1 MWFEHRGSCLGAP
14 TAAGYCARSVAES
27 AKTRVIL
34 SVGAFA
40 HREHPIFM
48 RSLRNLIRFL
58 VAVQLLP
65 ALESGEET
73 LVGGQAVLE
82 GVMMRSPHAWA
93 ISCRKPSGETV
104 TMSEPL
110 ERPTEKHK
118 WMGWPVVRGVMTLG
132 YAMTLGYRALRF
144 SANVAIEDAINQE
157 TNDQKGGETSTAA
170 LESSAAANTKAEQ
183 REKALKISGWMA
195 AANVVV
201 SLAFFIFMYKYLPL
215 LAATE
220 LKKANPAL
228 GGQVVFNLVDGAVR
242 LILFLLFI
250 WGVSLFRDIRRVY
263 QYHGAEHKT
272 VFAFEDG
279 KPLETGE
286 VQKYSTYHP
295 RCGTSF
301 LMTVMLISIGFYMLI
316 PFTTFW
322 ARFAS
327 RIALL
332 PVIAGVSY
340 EIIRFAAKHRGSL
353 FAFMTAPGLWL
364 QRITTQPPS
373 DDMAQCAITALDHAM
388 TIEKDHGGE
397 LVIA

>member
-1 MWFEHRGSCLGAP
+1 MITYCLALFGPSEHLI
-14 TAAGYCARSVAES
+14 TV
-27 AKTRVIL
+27 
-34 SVGAFA
+34 
-40 HREHPIFM
+40 
-48 RSLRNLIRFL
+48 RSLRNLVRFL

-93 ISCRKPSGETV
+93 IACRKPTGEVV

-110 ERPTEKHK
+110 ERPSEKHK
-118 WMGWPVVRGVMTLG
+118 WMAWPIVRGVMTLG

-144 SANVAIEDAINQE
+144 SANVAIEDAMQNENPDVERAVLQGRSKADTIPASPTTSSPPKNE
-157 TNDQKGGETSTAA
+157 T
-170 LESSAAANTKAEQ
+170 
-183 REKALKISGWMA
+183 REKAAALSGWLA
-195 AANVVV
+195 AVNVII
-201 SLAFFIFMYKYLPL
+201 SLGFFIFMYKYLPL

-228 GGQVVFNLVDGAVR
+228 GGQIVFNLVDGAVR

-250 WGVSLFRDIRRVY
+250 WGVSLFPDIRRVY

-272 VFAFEDG
+272 VFAFENGD
-279 KPLETGE
+279 PLEVAA
-286 VQKYSTYHP
+286 VQKYSTFHP

-301 LMTVMLISIGFYMLI
+301 LMTVMLISIGFYMLV

-327 RIALL
+327 RIVLL

-353 FAFMTAPGLWL
+353 FAMMTTPGLWL

-373 DDMAQCAITALDHAM
+373 DEMAQCAIDALDKAM
-388 TIEKDHGGE
+388 VLEKDHGGE

>member
-1 MWFEHRGSCLGAP
+1 V
-14 TAAGYCARSVAES
+14 Y
-27 AKTRVIL
+27 
-34 SVGAFA
+34 
-40 HREHPIFM
+40 
-48 RSLRNLIRFL
+48 SLRNFVRFL

-93 ISCRKPSGETV
+93 IACRKPSGEV
-104 TMSEPL
+104 VSMSEPL
-110 ERPTEKHK
+110 ERPSEKHK
-118 WMGWPVVRGVMTLG
+118 WMAWPIVRGVMTLG
-132 YAMTLGYRALRF
+132 YAMSLGYRALRF
-144 SANVAIEDAINQE
+144 SANVAIEELMQGEDPAAKHAE
-157 TNDQKGGETSTAA
+157 TIAATACPEPSRKVPPEQGSA
-170 LESSAAANTKAEQ
+170 KYSSLQSSKSQN
-183 REKALKISGWMA
+183 REKAASVSGWLA
-195 AANVVV
+195 AGNVII

-228 GGQVVFNLVDGAVR
+228 GGQVVFNLVDGAIR
-242 LILFLLFI
+242 LLLFLLFI
-250 WGVSLFRDIRRVY
+250 WGVSLFPDIRRVY

-272 VFAFEDG
+272 VFAFENGD
-279 KPLETGE
+279 PLETAA
-286 VQKYSTYHP
+286 VQKYSTFHP

-301 LMTVMLISIGFYMLI
+301 LMTVMLISIGFYMLV

-332 PVIAGVSY
+332 PLIAGVSY

-353 FAFMTAPGLWL
+353 FALMTAPGLWL

-373 DDMAQCAITALDHAM
+373 DEMAECAITALDQAM
-388 TIEKDHGGE
+388 ALEKAQGGE

>member
-1 MWFEHRGSCLGAP
+1 
-14 TAAGYCARSVAES
+14 
-27 AKTRVIL
+27 
-34 SVGAFA
+34 
-40 HREHPIFM
+40 M
-48 RSLRNLIRFL
+48 RSLRNLVRFL

-93 ISCRKPSGETV
+93 IACRKPSGEVV
-104 TMSEPL
+104 TMSQPL
-110 ERPTEKHK
+110 ERPSEKHK
-118 WMGWPVVRGVMTLG
+118 WMAWPIVRGVMTLG
-132 YAMTLGYRALRF
+132 YAMSLGYRALRF
-144 SANVAIEDAINQE
+144 SANVAIEDVMQNE
-157 TNDQKGGETSTAA
+157 GGSVTAHVETAA
-170 LESSAAANTKAEQ
+170 STVPPKPALSLSNGRSEAEPPEAKSSKSET
-183 REKALKISGWMA
+183 REKAAAISGWLA
-195 AANVVV
+195 AGNVIL

-220 LKKANPAL
+220 LKKFNPAF
-228 GGQVVFNLVDGAVR
+228 GGQIVFNLVDGAVR
-242 LILFLLFI
+242 LILFLFFI
-250 WGVSLFRDIRRVY
+250 WGVSLFPDIRRVY
-263 QYHGAEHKT
+263 EYHGAEHKT
-272 VFAFEDG
+272 VFAFENGD
-279 KPLETGE
+279 PLETAA
-286 VQKYSTYHP
+286 VQKYSTFHP

-301 LMTVMLISIGFYMLI
+301 LMTVMLISIGFYMLV

-353 FAFMTAPGLWL
+353 FALMTAPGLWL
-364 QRITTQPPS
+364 QRITTKPPS
-373 DDMAQCAITALDHAM
+373 DEQAQCAIVALDHAM
-388 TIEKDHGGE
+388 DLEKEHGGE

>member
-1 MWFEHRGSCLGAP
+1 VP
-14 TAAGYCARSVAES
+14 
-27 AKTRVIL
+27 
-34 SVGAFA
+34 
-40 HREHPIFM
+40 
-48 RSLRNLIRFL
+48 SLRNFVRFL

-93 ISCRKPSGETV
+93 IACRKPSGEVV

-110 ERPTEKHK
+110 ERPSEKHK
-118 WMGWPVVRGVMTLG
+118 WMAWPIVRGVMTLG
-132 YAMTLGYRALRF
+132 YAMSLGYRALRF
-144 SANVAIEDAINQE
+144 SANVAIEEVMQRDGAHGDKTDVE
-157 TNDQKGGETSTAA
+157 MGASPVPPKRSEAEPSTKTAA
-170 LESSAAANTKAEQ
+170 TDSAKTD
-183 REKALKISGWMA
+183 REKAAAISGWLA
-195 AANVVV
+195 VGNVIL

-228 GGQVVFNLVDGAVR
+228 GGQIIFNLVDGGIR
-242 LILFLLFI
+242 LALFLLFI
-250 WGVSLFRDIRRVY
+250 WGVSLFPDIRRVY

-272 VFAFEDG
+272 VFAFENGD
-279 KPLETGE
+279 PLETAA
-286 VQKYSTYHP
+286 VQKYSTFHP

-327 RIALL
+327 RIVLL
-332 PVIAGVSY
+332 PIIAGVSY

-353 FAFMTAPGLWL
+353 FALMTAPGLWL

-373 DDMAQCAITALDHAM
+373 DEMAQCAITALEQAM
-388 TIEKDHGGE
+388 SLEKERGGE

>member
-1 MWFEHRGSCLGAP
+1 VAGACPRLEHL
-14 TAAGYCARSVAES
+14 TIV
-27 AKTRVIL
+27 
-34 SVGAFA
+34 
-40 HREHPIFM
+40 
-48 RSLRNLIRFL
+48 RSLRNLVRFL

-93 ISCRKPSGETV
+93 IACRKPSGEVV

-110 ERPTEKHK
+110 NRPSEKHK
-118 WMGWPVVRGVMTLG
+118 WMAWPILRGVMTLG

-144 SANVAIEDAINQE
+144 SANVAIEEVMQSDDAGKAHVE
-157 TNDQKGGETSTAA
+157 TAA
-170 LESSAAANTKAEQ
+170 SAAPLKRSEAESTTTESTKAKS
-183 REKALKISGWMA
+183 REKAAAISGWLA
-195 AANVVV
+195 AVNVII

-228 GGQVVFNLVDGAVR
+228 GGRIIFNLIDGGIR
-242 LILFLLFI
+242 LVLFLLFI
-250 WGVSLFRDIRRVY
+250 WGVSLFPDIRRVY
-263 QYHGAEHKT
+263 RYHGAEHKT
-272 VFAFEDG
+272 VFAFENGD
-279 KPLETGE
+279 PLETAA
-286 VQKYSTYHP
+286 VQKYSTFHP

-301 LMTVMLISIGFYMLI
+301 LMTVMLISIGFYMLV
-316 PFTTFW
+316 PYTTFW

-332 PVIAGVSY
+332 PLIAGVSY

-353 FAFMTAPGLWL
+353 FALITAPGLWL

-373 DDMAQCAITALDHAM
+373 DEMAQCAITALDQAM
-388 TIEKDHGGE
+388 ALEKEQGGE

>member
-1 MWFEHRGSCLGAP
+1 MDFNAEKAIRMGIFGA
-14 TAAGYCARSVAES
+14 CDNLVA
-27 AKTRVIL
+27 
-34 SVGAFA
+34 GAFA
-40 HREHPIFM
+40 SLEHQITV
-48 RSLRNLIRFL
+48 RSLRNFVRFL

-93 ISCRKPSGETV
+93 IACRKPSGEV
-104 TMSEPL
+104 ATMSEPL
-110 ERPTEKHK
+110 ERPSEKHK
-118 WMGWPVVRGVMTLG
+118 WMAWPIVRGVMTLG

-144 SANVAIEDAINQE
+144 SANVAIEEAIQSE
-157 TNDQKGGETSTAA
+157 TERASTEASA
-170 LESSAAANTKAEQ
+170 PSSSAVTPSKSGAGSSEEKQKKKAVT
-183 REKALKISGWMA
+183 ISGWMA
-195 AANVVV
+195 ALNIVI
-201 SLAFFIFMYKYLPL
+201 SLSFFIFMYKYLPL

-220 LKKANPAL
+220 LKKVNPAL
-228 GGQVVFNLVDGAVR
+228 GGQIVFNLVDGAVR
-242 LILFLLFI
+242 LVLFLLFI
-250 WGVSLFRDIRRVY
+250 WGVSLFPDIRRVY

-279 KPLETGE
+279 KALETVE
-286 VQKYSTYHP
+286 VQKYSTFHP

-353 FAFMTAPGLWL
+353 FAMMTAPGLWL

-373 DDMAQCAITALDHAM
+373 NEMAQCAITALDQAM
-388 TIEKDHGGE
+388 ALEKERGGE

>member
-1 MWFEHRGSCLGAP
+1 
-14 TAAGYCARSVAES
+14 
-27 AKTRVIL
+27 
-34 SVGAFA
+34 
-40 HREHPIFM
+40 M
-48 RSLRNLIRFL
+48 RSLRNFVRFL

-93 ISCRKPSGETV
+93 IACRKPSGEVV

-110 ERPTEKHK
+110 ARPSEKHK
-118 WMGWPVVRGVMTLG
+118 WMAWPIVRGVMTLG
-132 YAMTLGYRALRF
+132 YAMSLGYRALRF
-144 SANVAIEDAINQE
+144 SANVAIEDAMQNDADAGKNRAE
-157 TNDQKGGETSTAA
+157 TGAASNHVETAA
-170 LESSAAANTKAEQ
+170 SAVPLKRSEAEPSTTDSKKTKS
-183 REKALKISGWMA
+183 REKAAAISGWLA
-195 AANVVV
+195 AGNVII

-228 GGQVVFNLVDGAVR
+228 GGQVVFNLVDGGVR

-250 WGVSLFRDIRRVY
+250 WGVSLFPDIRRVY

-279 KPLETGE
+279 KPLETAA

-332 PVIAGVSY
+332 PIIAGVSY

-353 FAFMTAPGLWL
+353 FALMTAPGLWL

-373 DDMAQCAITALDHAM
+373 DDMAQCAITALDQAM
-388 TIEKDHGGE
+388 ELEKEHGGE

>member
-1 MWFEHRGSCLGAP
+1 
-14 TAAGYCARSVAES
+14 
-27 AKTRVIL
+27 
-34 SVGAFA
+34 
-40 HREHPIFM
+40 M
-48 RSLRNLIRFL
+48 RYLRNLVRFL

-93 ISCRKPSGETV
+93 IACRKPSGEVV
-104 TMSEPL
+104 TLSEPL
-110 ERPTEKHK
+110 ERPSEKHK
-118 WMGWPVVRGVMTLG
+118 WMAWPVVRGVMTLG
-132 YAMTLGYRALRF
+132 YAMSLGYRALRF
-144 SANVAIEDAINQE
+144 SANVAIEDVMQSE
-157 TNDQKGGETSTAA
+157 TRDTD
-170 LESSAAANTKAEQ
+170 AAAAAVPTKRSEAEPSQ
-183 REKALKISGWMA
+183 AQTREKAATISGWLA
-195 AANVVV
+195 AGNVIL

-220 LKKANPAL
+220 LKKFNPAF
-228 GGQVVFNLVDGAVR
+228 GGQIVFNLIDGAVR

-250 WGVSLFRDIRRVY
+250 WGVSLFPDIRRVY
-263 QYHGAEHKT
+263 EYHGAEHKT
-272 VFAFEDG
+272 VFAFENGD
-279 KPLETGE
+279 PLETVA
-286 VQKYSTYHP
+286 VQKYSTFHP

-322 ARFAS
+322 ARFAC

-353 FAFMTAPGLWL
+353 FALMTMPGL
-364 QRITTQPPS
+364 IS
-373 DDMAQCAITALDHAM
+373 C
-388 TIEKDHGGE
+388 
-397 LVIA
+397 

>member
-1 MWFEHRGSCLGAP
+1 
-14 TAAGYCARSVAES
+14 
-27 AKTRVIL
+27 
-34 SVGAFA
+34 
-40 HREHPIFM
+40 M
-48 RSLRNLIRFL
+48 RSLRNFARFL

-93 ISCRKPSGETV
+93 IACRKPSGEVV
-104 TMSEPL
+104 TMSEAL
-110 ERPTEKHK
+110 ARPSEKHK
-118 WMGWPVVRGVMTLG
+118 WMAWPIVRGVMTLG
-132 YAMTLGYRALRF
+132 YAMSLGYRALRF
-144 SANVAIEDAINQE
+144 SANVAIEDVMQNDADAGKNRAE
-157 TNDQKGGETSTAA
+157 TGAASNHVETAA
-170 LESSAAANTKAEQ
+170 SADPLKRSEAEPSAKAAATESTKSQ
-183 REKALKISGWMA
+183 TREKAAAISGWLA
-195 AANVVV
+195 AGNVII

-228 GGQVVFNLVDGAVR
+228 GGQVVFNLVDGGVR

-250 WGVSLFRDIRRVY
+250 WGVSLFPDIRRVY

-279 KPLETGE
+279 KPLETAA

-332 PVIAGVSY
+332 PIIAGVSY

-353 FAFMTAPGLWL
+353 FALMTAPGLWL

-373 DDMAQCAITALDHAM
+373 DDMAQCAITALDQAM
-388 TIEKDHGGE
+388 ELEKEHGGE

>member
-1 MWFEHRGSCLGAP
+1 VITYCLALSPPLEHLID
-14 TAAGYCARSVAES
+14 V
-27 AKTRVIL
+27 
-34 SVGAFA
+34 
-40 HREHPIFM
+40 
-48 RSLRNLIRFL
+48 RSLRNFVRFL

-93 ISCRKPSGETV
+93 IACRKPSGEV
-104 TMSEPL
+104 VSMSEPL
-110 ERPTEKHK
+110 ERPSEKHK
-118 WMGWPVVRGVMTLG
+118 WMGWPIVRGVMTLG
-132 YAMTLGYRALRF
+132 YAMSLGYRALRF
-144 SANVAIEDAINQE
+144 SANVAIEDAIAAE
-157 TNDQKGGETSTAA
+157 TKDKDKVVTPNHVETAA
-170 LESSAAANTKAEQ
+170 SAVPPDSSKSPT
-183 REKALKISGWMA
+183 REKAAALSGWLA
-195 AANVVV
+195 AANVVI

-228 GGQVVFNLVDGAVR
+228 GGQVIFNLVDGAVR
-242 LILFLLFI
+242 LVLFLLFI
-250 WGVSLFRDIRRVY
+250 WGVSLFPDIRRVY

-272 VFAFEDG
+272 VFAFENGD
-279 KPLETGE
+279 PLETAA
-286 VQKYSTYHP
+286 VQKYSTFHP

-301 LMTVMLISIGFYMLI
+301 LMTVMLISIGFYMLV

-327 RIALL
+327 RIVLL

-353 FAFMTAPGLWL
+353 FALMTAPGLWL
-364 QRITTQPPS
+364 QRITTQPPT
-373 DDMAQCAITALDHAM
+373 DEMAQCAIDALDKAM
-388 TIEKDHGGE
+388 GLEKEHGGE

>member
-1 MWFEHRGSCLGAP
+1 
-14 TAAGYCARSVAES
+14 
-27 AKTRVIL
+27 
-34 SVGAFA
+34 
-40 HREHPIFM
+40 M
-48 RSLRNLIRFL
+48 RSLRNFVRFL

-93 ISCRKPSGETV
+93 IACRKPSGEMV
-104 TMSEPL
+104 TLSEPL
-110 ERPTEKHK
+110 ERPSEKHK
-118 WMGWPVVRGVMTLG
+118 WMAWPILRGVMTLG
-132 YAMTLGYRALRF
+132 YAMNLGYRALRF
-144 SANVAIEDAINQE
+144 SANVAIEDVMQ
-157 TNDQKGGETSTAA
+157 NDADTTAHVETAA
-170 LESSAAANTKAEQ
+170 SAVPPKRSEAEPSTNAAVIDSTKSAK
-183 REKALKISGWMA
+183 REKAVTISGWLA
-195 AANVVV
+195 AVNVII

-220 LKKANPAL
+220 LKKADPAL
-228 GGQVVFNLVDGAVR
+228 GGQIVFNLVDGAVR

-250 WGVSLFRDIRRVY
+250 WGVSLFPDIRRVY

-279 KPLETGE
+279 KPLETAS

-301 LMTVMLISIGFYMLI
+301 LMTVMLISIAFYMLI

-353 FAFMTAPGLWL
+353 FALMTAPGLWL
-364 QRITTQPPS
+364 QRITT
-373 DDMAQCAITALDHAM
+373 
-388 TIEKDHGGE
+388 
-397 LVIA
+397 

>member
-1 MWFEHRGSCLGAP
+1 MIPYSLVRSRPPEHL
-14 TAAGYCARSVAES
+14 TIVHY
-27 AKTRVIL
+27 
-34 SVGAFA
+34 
-40 HREHPIFM
+40 
-48 RSLRNLIRFL
+48 LRNFVRFL
-58 VAVQLLP
+58 IAVQLLP

-93 ISCRKPSGETV
+93 IACRKPSGEVV

-110 ERPTEKHK
+110 DRPSEKHK
-118 WMGWPVVRGVMTLG
+118 WMAWPIVRGVMTLG
-132 YAMTLGYRALRF
+132 YAMSLGYRALRF
-144 SANVAIEDAINQE
+144 SANVAIEDVMQSNEATE
-157 TNDQKGGETSTAA
+157 RADAEKDHVATGASPVPLKRSEA
-170 LESSAAANTKAEQ
+170 ESSKNAGAAGSTKSKS
-183 REKALKISGWMA
+183 REKAATISGWLA
-195 AANVVV
+195 AGNVIL

-220 LKKANPAL
+220 LKKFNPAL
-228 GGQVVFNLVDGAVR
+228 GGQIVFNLIDGAVR
-242 LILFLLFI
+242 LILFLMFI
-250 WGVSLFRDIRRVY
+250 WGVSLFPDIRRVY

-272 VFAFEDG
+272 VFAFENGD
-279 KPLETGE
+279 PLSTST

-316 PFTTFW
+316 PYTTFW

-340 EIIRFAAKHRGSL
+340 EVIRFAAKHRGSL
-353 FAFMTAPGLWL
+353 FALMTAPGLWL

-373 DDMAQCAITALDHAM
+373 DEMAQCAITALDQAM
-388 TIEKDHGGE
+388 GLEKERGGE